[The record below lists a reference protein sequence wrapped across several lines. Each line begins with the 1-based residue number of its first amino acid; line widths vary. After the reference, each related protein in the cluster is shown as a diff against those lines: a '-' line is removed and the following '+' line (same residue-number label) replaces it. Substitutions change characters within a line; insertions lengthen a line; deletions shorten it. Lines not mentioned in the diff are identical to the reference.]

1 MKGWI
6 CNGTNMPLRAGTCCG
21 NHCSLG
27 QWSAECHRLA
37 SHPHQAVHQVIAACL
52 FCSPLPLCR
61 RRLEEARQRY
71 SALQAQ
77 LEGEASTL
85 GSLEAK
91 VSQLEG
97 LRREGEARL
106 KALGRDTEELR
117 KEQFRAGQT
126 LFELR
131 SKEKELTSAIAGG

>member
-1 MKGWI
+1 M
-6 CNGTNMPLRAGTCCG
+6 
-21 NHCSLG
+21 
-27 QWSAECHRLA
+27 
-37 SHPHQAVHQVIAACL
+37 IAACL